1 MKPSRWRRSRAV
13 AALLAATLLL
23 AGASGLRAQ
32 ADADTLRN
40 AKALFFDGKY
50 LEARQAWQGILAGRR
65 GPDAEAGA
73 YWVARCSEKLGE
85 YERALDE
92 YGAYLDR
99 RPADPALAE
108 EARTSRVGLAARLY
122 KSGRRQHLPILR
134 EALAD
139 PSRTVR
145 YYAAL
150 QLSTLGAEAGR
161 PAVPVLKRI
170 LEEETDED
178 LVDRAK
184 LGLWRLDPSALSR
197 ARPREAPP
205 RGEGPARRE
214 ASWIKV
220 RIFSRGSVKPEVS
233 INLPVALAE
242 MVFKSLPDEAR
253 RELRRK
259 GYDADNFWERLR
271 KLGPAEILTIEGADG
286 ERIQVWLE

>member
-1 MKPSRWRRSRAV
+1 MG
-13 AALLAATLLL
+13 AALLQTALLL
-23 AGASGLRAQ
+23 GAASTLRAQ
-32 ADADTLRN
+32 DEAERLPS
-40 AKALFFDGKY
+40 AKTLFFDRKY
-50 LEARQAWQGILAGRR
+50 GEARQAWQAILAKGR
-65 GPDAEAGA
+65 GPDAEAAA
-73 YWVARCSEKLGE
+73 YWIARCSENLGD
-85 YERALDE
+85 YDRALRE

-99 RPADPALAE
+99 RPADPTLAE
-108 EARTSRVGLAARLY
+108 EALTSRVGLAARLY
-122 KSGRRQHLPILR
+122 KSGQRRHLPILR

-150 QLSTLGAEAGR
+150 QLSTLGTEAGQ

-184 LGLWRLDPSALSR
+184 LGLLRLDPSALSR
-197 ARPREAPP
+197 AGQREAST
-205 RGEGPARRE
+205 RGEGSARA

-220 RIFSRGSVKPEVS
+220 RIFERGSTKPQVS

-253 RELRRK
+253 REFRRK
-259 GYDADNFWERLR
+259 GYDAESFWERLR
-271 KLGPAEILTIEGADG
+271 KQGPAEILTIEGADG